1 MSESKPQISVII
13 PVYNERE
20 SVARLHA
27 ELVLVLSG
35 LGHPYEIIFIDDGS
49 TDQTLAEL
57 KKLSPARVVVFTR
70 NFGKSQSLQAG
81 FTTARGD
88 YIFTLDGD
96 LQDDPA
102 EMPSFLRELETAKL
116 DLVCGWKQKR
126 RDDWAKRL
134 VSKLANLVTTW
145 FTGVRVHDM
154 NCGYKLY
161 RREVAVALDL
171 FGDMHRY
178 VHALAAAQGFRV
190 GEIPVHH
197 RSRSFGVSK
206 YGNFRR
212 FFKSF
217 FDFVSLILLR
227 RFVDRPM
234 HLFGL
239 GGFVLTSLG
248 FVILVYLSWVKL
260 YFD

>member
-27 ELVLVLSG
+27 ELLLFLSG

-116 DLVCGWKQKR
+116 VLVCGW
-126 RDDWAKRL
+126 
-134 VSKLANLVTTW
+134 
-145 FTGVRVHDM
+145 
-154 NCGYKLY
+154 
-161 RREVAVALDL
+161 
-171 FGDMHRY
+171 
-178 VHALAAAQGFRV
+178 
-190 GEIPVHH
+190 
-197 RSRSFGVSK
+197 RSEE
-206 YGNFRR
+206 
-212 FFKSF
+212 
-217 FDFVSLILLR
+217 
-227 RFVDRPM
+227 
-234 HLFGL
+234 H
-239 GGFVLTSLG
+239 T
-248 FVILVYLSWVKL
+248 
-260 YFD
+260 